1 MAVFFKDTTQ
11 LVGIAMQVGVWMT
24 PIMWNFQDMA
34 SRVSPV
40 LQGILK
46 LNPMFYIVQGYR
58 DAMIDK
64 VWFWERPELTAYFW
78 CFVLVLFFISR
89 KVYGKLKP
97 QFSDVL

>member
-1 MAVFFKDTTQ
+1 
-11 LVGIAMQVGVWMT
+11 MT

-34 SRVSPV
+34 SRVPAI

-58 DAMIDK
+58 DAMVDK
-64 VWFWERPELTAYFW
+64 IWVWERGGLTLYFW
-78 CFVLVLFFISR
+78 CFVLVLFFISSR
-89 KVYGKLKP
+89 VYKKLKP